1 MCTLEARSCFSQLT
15 TFHGF
20 QWFCREVVSGGFF
33 IKSCNMLLLLALLAQ
48 TLFLLLTTSLSTPTP
63 KRDKSRSVTK
73 FRNKLSLAQVEP
85 QCAKIAHKFLI
96 NCIIGAYNLTM
107 KNGALRFHLCVCWR
121 TDTAGRHCSWRE
133 VADTIWNG
141 EPRRTKKALR
151 SKLCQR
157 PQRAAKA
164 RSASAYQKSS
174 PFQMVSAT

>member
-1 MCTLEARSCFSQLT
+1 
-15 TFHGF
+15 
-20 QWFCREVVSGGFF
+20 
-33 IKSCNMLLLLALLAQ
+33 
-48 TLFLLLTTSLSTPTP
+48 
-63 KRDKSRSVTK
+63 
-73 FRNKLSLAQVEP
+73 
-85 QCAKIAHKFLI
+85 
-96 NCIIGAYNLTM
+96 M

-174 PFQMVSAT
+174 PFQMVSATSACKKKTNQYMCWLVSFLFIPPALLPVIAQLSVFWPGCRQYFVATQRQALLLLQFQWPVLPSPWLILLSAWVVLRLPLPFRLLPVLDLQLPFLLFQSQL